1 MPSHH
6 RYFPVNAAQKEWGLY
21 VTCAGRSRSEPG
33 SAFPSHAH
41 PDEYYFSW
49 ERGRV
54 RKEWQLV
61 LVEEG
66 RGEAE
71 TDGRR
76 LALAPGSLL
85 VLAPGVW
92 HRYRPDPA
100 TGWATCWLGFGGDF
114 AGRIAGGAGFGP
126 NGGMRDL
133 SGMAAVRELFD
144 SAAAD
149 ILRDGQARPC
159 AAAARLHT
167 LLAALAEHPQGGEER
182 PRREEIVRRAQTH
195 IAEHPA
201 EMLDL
206 EALAASFGLPYRTFR
221 HVFAAE
227 CGMPPHRWQLH
238 VRLERAKRLLE
249 SSDIP
254 VAEIASL
261 LGFRST
267 WYFAHF
273 FQRETGMS
281 ATRYRS
287 SRRGGPEGVL

>member
-54 RKEWQLV
+54 LKEWQLV

-114 AGRIAGGAGFGP
+114 AGRIAGCAGFGP

-133 SGMAAVRELFD
+133 SGMAAARELFD

-167 LLAALAEHPQGGEER
+167 LLAALAEPLRCGEEH
-182 PRREEIVRRAQTH
+182 PRREEIVRRAQAH
-195 IAEHPA
+195 IAEHSA
-201 EMLDL
+201 ETLDL

-221 HVFAAE
+221 HMFTAE
-227 CGMPPHRWQLH
+227 CGMPPHRWQLR
-238 VRLERAKRLLE
+238 VRLERAKRLLA

-273 FQRETGMS
+273 FQRQTGRS
-281 ATRYRS
+281 ATQYRTTH
-287 SRRGGPEGVL
+287 GNH